1 VEKNKFAA
9 LLPVIVG
16 GLANK
21 IIDKKHIS
29 EEEAF
34 DKLYTSALYG
44 ALENEKTKV
53 WQYSVPKLYELWD
66 NEALTGQ
73 LVLPA
78 Y

>member
-1 VEKNKFAA
+1 MDKDKFAA

-16 GLANK
+16 GLAGK
-21 IIDKKHIS
+21 IIDEKHIG

-34 DKLYTSALYG
+34 DKLYSSALYS

-66 NEALTGQ
+66 REITTGQ